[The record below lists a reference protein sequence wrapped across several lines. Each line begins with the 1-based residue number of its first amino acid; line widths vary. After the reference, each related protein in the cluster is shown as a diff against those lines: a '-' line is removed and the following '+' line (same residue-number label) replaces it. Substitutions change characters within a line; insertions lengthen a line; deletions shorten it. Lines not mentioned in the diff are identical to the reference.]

1 MKWAYSDYY
10 NGKNVGDEQNEN
22 IVAERKSLKPD
33 IVYKLKGKVK
43 KLIYYHYRGNV
54 SCCCIQLYNKVLCDK
69 VQDSMELVV

>member
-10 NGKNVGDEQNEN
+10 DGKNVGDEKNEN

-43 KLIYYHYRGNV
+43 NWYIIPRAETCHAVASNYTIEFCVIR
-54 SCCCIQLYNKVLCDK
+54 CRTQ
-69 VQDSMELVV
+69 